1 MPKQLQN
8 FDISANVNVE
18 HVHACTQCT
27 DACTDV
33 NVEHIHA

>member
-8 FDISANVNVE
+8 FDISADVNVE
-18 HVHACTQCT
+18 HVHACT